1 MGSRNFGGFKNTKGS
16 LKPEHLMEEL
26 RNSGVKFTEEDVVM
40 VTKSKKNELVWQEK
54 GNDRRGLKDIVDS
67 EERDFKNKFGVNK
80 ESIPSAIK
88 DIFLNGK
95 EINSRRKNGG
105 LEKVYLYKG
114 EYIVIT
120 GVGTNGFI
128 VSVYPGGGSK

>member
-1 MGSRNFGGFKNTKGS
+1 M
-16 LKPEHLMEEL
+16 
-26 RNSGVKFTEEDVVM
+26 
-40 VTKSKKNELVWQEK
+40 
-54 GNDRRGLKDIVDS
+54 
-67 EERDFKNKFGVNK
+67 
-80 ESIPSAIK
+80 SIPSTIK
-88 DIFLNGK
+88 DIFQNGK
-95 EINSRRKNGG
+95 EINSIRKNSG